1 MEKMK
6 FSTVVSDIQNYI
18 NQLGSAEIIEA
29 LSHSSES
36 MKYFTVQDGVN
47 EPTDIHMMECTGS
60 FMDGVACDASANNTT
75 FTYTD
80 RRLTPVY
87 VKQESIDCYNDLYG
101 KWMAYNK
108 RYGASTESQYPF
120 AETMINLMQ
129 KRVNLN
135 TEDLI
140 WNGITIG
147 GTTYSGITDIVNP
160 STAGVKVAYCSSTG
174 TIYNQC
180 VAAIKAADSRSR
192 KETELYMNENEF
204 LALKEELLAKDFR
217 LFDLNYTNGA
227 GEIEENTLRLPV
239 YGTLV
244 HAVTA
249 IKDNDHNVYG
259 LVNRHVVIGTSND
272 ADRTD
277 IQAIS
282 DDVHEKF
289 ILRAKMIYCVQV
301 AYPWETVVALRQ
313 DAPTE

>member
-1 MEKMK
+1 MKNLK
-6 FSTVVSDIQNYI
+6 FSTVVTGIQDYI
-18 NQLGSAEIIEA
+18 NQLGSAEIISA

-47 EPTDIHMMECTGS
+47 EPTDIHMLECNGS
-60 FMDGVACDASANNTT
+60 FMDGISCDSSANNTT

-80 RRLTPVY
+80 RRLNPAY
-87 VKQESIDCYNDLYG
+87 VKMESIDCYNDLWG

-120 AETMINLMQ
+120 AEKMIELLQ

-135 TEDLI
+135 CEDLI
-140 WNGITIG
+140 WNGITLNS
-147 GTTYSGITDIVNP
+147 TRYDGIVDIVDP

-180 VAAIKAADSRSR
+180 VAAIKAADTKSR
-192 KETELYMNENEF
+192 KETELYMSENEF
-204 LALKEELLAKDFR
+204 LALKEELLAKDYR

-249 IKDNDHNVYG
+249 IKDDNHNVYG

-289 ILRAKMIYCVQV
+289 ILRAKMVYAVQV

-313 DAPTE
+313 DAPTA